1 MLPAGKTLSRRVLCL
16 IISLALLE
24 LSQSTYSSCLSEVR
38 VRPWARIIEGM
49 SDKTR
54 LKQGKNVMN
63 TALKFKKNGDLSP
76 KRTYIQD
83 FDSRGVGL

>member
-1 MLPAGKTLSRRVLCL
+1 MLPAGKTLSRRGLCL

-63 TALKFKKNGDLSP
+63 TALKYKKIVIYPPNEH
-76 KRTYIQD
+76 T
-83 FDSRGVGL
+83 SRISIHGV